1 MPFIPWKWGRVFFEK
16 NAHLD
21 FYEPSMFFPLF
32 KSINFEVE
40 DNKFEFKR
48 NQKIV
53 FEKPLWIIQGETKN
67 GVSLNAKIRSYRN
80 IKQTFETKRSRFV
93 YNEMPSALESL
104 SIKRGDDVLYSKE
117 TFGESVANCEN
128 AYYEKI
134 LLP

>member
-32 KSINFEVE
+32 KSINFEFE
-40 DNKFEFKR
+40 DKKYEFKR
-48 NQKIV
+48 NQKIA

-104 SIKRGDDVLYSKE
+104 SIKRGDEVLYTEE